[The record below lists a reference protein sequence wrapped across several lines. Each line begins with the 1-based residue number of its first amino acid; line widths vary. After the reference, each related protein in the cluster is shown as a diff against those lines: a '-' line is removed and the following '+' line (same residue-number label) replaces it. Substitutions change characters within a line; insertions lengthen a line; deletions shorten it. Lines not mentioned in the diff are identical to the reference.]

1 MTEMDYTLD
10 RIGERLD
17 HPEREPELA
26 ADDLVRVNWILDHT
40 PSVRLLLDVG
50 ASDGAILK
58 RWLARNP
65 ESSAVAVEPH
75 IAHRSALAEL
85 PRTVVVPFGMLRAQ
99 AMDLWHRN
107 LFIVSWL
114 TEVLEHY
121 DAVTAGRILDA
132 VGRVAIH
139 VVVTVPNR
147 DCASIPAHR
156 QRWQWPDHKQVFTAR
171 DLRAALEAAGW
182 TVTTLEPI
190 VGESLDDSIWLGAI
204 CQRG

>member
-40 PSVRLLLDVG
+40 PAVPLLLDVG

-65 ESSAVAVEPH
+65 ESSAIAVEPH
-75 IAHRSALAEL
+75 PAHRSALAEL
-85 PRTVVVPFGMLRAQ
+85 PRTVVVPFNFTASTEVWQIRHCQMA
-99 AMDLWHRN
+99 W
-107 LFIVSWL
+107 V
-114 TEVLEHY
+114 TEVLEHQ
-121 DAVTAGRILDA
+121 DERTAANILDA
-132 VGRVAIH
+132 ICCMTKH
-139 VVVTVPNR
+139 LLVTVPNR

-156 QRWQWPDHKQVFTAR
+156 QRWQWPDHNQVFTAR
-171 DLRAALEAAGW
+171 DLRAALESAGW
-182 TVTTLEPI
+182 TVTVLEPI
-190 VGESLDDSIWLGAI
+190 VGESLDDSIWLGAV
-204 CQRG
+204 CSV